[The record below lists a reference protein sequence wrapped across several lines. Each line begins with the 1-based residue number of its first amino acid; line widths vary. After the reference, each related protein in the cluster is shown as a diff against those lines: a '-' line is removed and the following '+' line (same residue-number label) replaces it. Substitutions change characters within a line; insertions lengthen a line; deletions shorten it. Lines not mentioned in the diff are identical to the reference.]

1 MSLKA
6 GLTGGIGSGKS
17 VVARMFET
25 LGVPVYYADL
35 AAKQLYDTDEEI
47 KESSWLAVNNIS
59 TEMIMDTQNDKLWE
73 MCLEK
78 QGKRFKVISQFPR
91 NPEDN

>member
-1 MSLKA
+1 KNKVRFF
-6 GLTGGIGSGKS
+6 IGYSGWS
-17 VVARMFET
+17 E
-25 LGVPVYYADL
+25 G
-35 AAKQLYDTDEEI
+35 QLEEEI

-78 QGKRFKVISQFPR
+78 QGKRFKVISKFPR